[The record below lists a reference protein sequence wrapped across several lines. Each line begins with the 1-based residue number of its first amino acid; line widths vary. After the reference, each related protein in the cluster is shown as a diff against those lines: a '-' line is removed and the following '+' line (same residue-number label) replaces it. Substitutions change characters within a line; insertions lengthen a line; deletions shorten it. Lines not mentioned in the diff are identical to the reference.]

1 MGNGYETWI
10 LCAGMLNM
18 IFLGLFSVS
27 LTIFLPLNSWLNA
40 ANRVNFRTKIVVGK
54 VAGGMAI
61 AK

>member
-10 LCAGMLNM
+10 LCSGMSNM

-40 ANRVNFRTKIVVGK
+40 ANRVIFRTKIVVGK

>member
-1 MGNGYETWI
+1 
-10 LCAGMLNM
+10 M

-40 ANRVNFRTKIVVGK
+40 ANRVIFRTKIVVGK

-61 AK
+61 AKSMWFHEAA